1 MKKVLGLAILASLV
15 ATPALAGETFVRNEW
30 TKTNSATKTD
40 LHLNSDTYSNRYE
53 KYDSNADK
61 IYVDGDVDFGKKGKG
76 ISFDELSVHKASASL
91 WGSYNEHNYTNVYGT
106 IKTRAYS
113 NSKAHETTSG
123 VR

>member
-40 LHLNSDTYSNRYE
+40 LHLNSDTHSNRYE

-61 IYVDGDVDFGKKGKG
+61 IYVDGDVDFGKGG
-76 ISFDELSVHKASASL
+76 ISFDKLSVHKASASL
-91 WGSYNEHNYTNVYGT
+91 WGHYNEHNYTNVNGT

-113 NSKAHETTSG
+113 KSKAHETTSG